1 MNFSQLICVSLY
13 THLYNFVC
21 ISVSLGALCDYLQH
35 SQNFFSFFFSLG
47 DYTAA
52 VFQHWRDIE
61 RTRVNEVGDGADGP
75 AAAEA
80 QSQMNCSRNNPITAA
95 P

>member
-1 MNFSQLICVSLY
+1 MCRYTRICIISCVYQFRSGLSAII
-13 THLYNFVC
+13 YNIHK
-21 ISVSLGALCDYLQH
+21 ISFLFL
-35 SQNFFSFFFSLG
+35 FSLG